1 MTTAL
6 HLSDYATT
14 PLYNIKAVVQATGIS
29 PSTLR
34 AWERRYNMCRPQR
47 SESGYRLYTER
58 DVAIIRWL
66 KAQVDAGMAISQAV
80 SWLEKLA
87 QEAGGL
93 EQAVLPGPAGGAPL
107 DKRPLASGFRHTQV
121 RNFEA
126 LQQDLLQALL
136 AFDEEKAGLVVAEA
150 FAMYPVEQ
158 VGENLFM
165 PVLVEVGER
174 WSRGEVSVTTEH
186 FISNYLIQRLAA
198 LLRALPNAGEG
209 PLIWV
214 GCAPTELH
222 EVGALLLGIYLRR
235 SGYRVHYLG
244 QSLPAENLAGEVQR
258 HHPAVLLLSASTQP
272 AADELAKF
280 SEQLAH
286 LDPPAPVLG
295 YGGQIF
301 NRLPELR
308 AHVAGTFMGKNAQE
322 AVQHVEDIL
331 LDRRRNSNQGHH

>member
-1 MTTAL
+1 MTTSL
-6 HLSDYATT
+6 RLSDYATT

-34 AWERRYNMCRPQR
+34 AWERRYNMCRPHR
-47 SESGYRLYTER
+47 SESGYRLYAER
-58 DVAIIRWL
+58 DVTIIRWL
-66 KAQVDAGMAISQAV
+66 KAQVDAGMSISQAV

-93 EQAVLPGPAGGAPL
+93 EHVVLPAPAGGAPL
-107 DKRPLASGFRHTQV
+107 EKRTAMPNLQRAQV
-121 RNFEA
+121 RDFEI
-126 LQQDLLQALL
+126 LQSDLLQALL
-136 AFDEEKAGLVVAEA
+136 AFDEEKAEQVVAEA

-198 LLRALPNAGEG
+198 LLRSLPNASEG
-209 PLIWV
+209 PLIWI

-244 QSLPAENLAGEVQR
+244 QSLPLDNLAGEVQR
-258 HHPAVLLLSASTQP
+258 HHPALLLLSASTQS
-272 AADELAKF
+272 AADELAKL
-280 SEQLAH
+280 SAQMARLNQ
-286 LDPPAPVLG
+286 PAPLFG

-308 AHVAGTFMGKNAQE
+308 AHIAGTFMGRNAQE
-322 AVQHVEDIL
+322 AVQHVDAIL
-331 LDRRRNSNQGHH
+331 LDRQRNGNQV